1 MNHKRKPIFTGP
13 PEGRITKEIYTA
25 RLLVSNYGYD
35 WLANKTG
42 YSYSYIH
49 QVCNGKLK
57 AGKKLSKIIFKIYQ
71 EEFKPGGRKSIP
83 TVTIRYDDPDQQKK
97 HLQLSNTQRI
107 RALELYYIEHKA
119 HQDIEKAKKAILLD
133 TNSQIE

>member
-1 MNHKRKPIFTGP
+1 MESDNQILEMMKQLGNVKRVS
-13 PEGRITKEIYTA
+13 
-25 RLLVSNYGYD
+25 LL
-35 WLANKTG
+35 TG

-49 QVCNGKLK
+49 QVM
-57 AGKKLSKIIFKIYQ
+57 AGNLRPGSPLRRKIKRLYKKTF
-71 EEFKPGGRKSIP
+71 PVAGRKSIP